1 MGSRWLVGFLLSAL
15 ALVGCTATK
24 PIIKIGL
31 VAPFEGLYRDVG
43 YDAFYAVKLAL
54 REWNEAGGVEGYM
67 VELVA
72 LDDSGDSD
80 QAPGQASELI
90 LDPLV
95 IGAIGHFDDQT
106 TLAASP
112 VYQER
117 GVALIAPAVIAGG
130 LGNYP
135 SVFRLGAS
143 EEALGRAAALFAW
156 EELGARRLAVLSLS
170 LSLQDPEGQDPAP
183 SQRDLPGIPGTGAK
197 GQGSRPRGIP
207 WEGMGDEGSALT
219 QAFVVAAQELGAT
232 VISYQD
238 VDHLERGE
246 GFDLIFFGGRSWEGA
261 TLLLGL
267 REAGIEAPLMGGF
280 DRPHLARWAGET
292 AEGTL
297 YVTSALLVDDP
308 RFTADYRELAGTD
321 PGPRAA
327 LAYDAAHLLLAAIEK
342 AIASDGRPTREGVLT
357 ALRDQVYQGLTGSI
371 VFNEKGEQ
379 IDPPIGVYMIDE
391 SGYPGKR
398 LK

>member
-1 MGSRWLVGFLLSAL
+1 MGSRWAFFILSAL
-15 ALVGCTATK
+15 ALVGCTVTK

-43 YDAFYAVKLAL
+43 YNALYAVKLAV

-72 LDDSGDSD
+72 LDDSGEPD

-95 IGAIGHFDDQT
+95 MGAVGHFDDQT

-112 VYQER
+112 LYQE
-117 GVALIAPAVIAGG
+117 GGLALIAPAVTAGG
-130 LGNYP
+130 LENYP

-143 EEALGRAAALFAW
+143 EEGLGRAAALFAR
-156 EELGARRLAVLSLS
+156 EELGAHRLAVLSL
-170 LSLQDPEGQDPAP
+170 QDPVPQVP
-183 SQRDLPGIPGTGAK
+183 K
-197 GQGSRPRGIP
+197 GSRGRSR
-207 WEGMGDEGSALT
+207 GMGDEGSGLT
-219 QAFVVAAQELGAT
+219 QAFVSAAQELGAT
-232 VISYQD
+232 VLSHQD
-238 VDHLERGE
+238 VDHLEK
-246 GFDLIFFGGRSWEGA
+246 GFDLVFFGGRSWEGA
-261 TLLLGL
+261 TLLLRL
-267 REAGIEAPLMGGF
+267 REAGIETPLMGGF
-280 DRPHLARWAGET
+280 DSPHLAKWAGEA
-292 AEGTL
+292 AEGTF
-297 YVTSALLVDDP
+297 YVTSGLLVDDP

-327 LAYDAAHLLLAAIEK
+327 LAYDAAHLLLAALEK
-342 AIASDGRPTREGVLT
+342 AIENDGRPTREGVLA
-357 ALRDQVYQGLTGSI
+357 ALHQAYQGLTGPI
-371 VFNEKGEQ
+371 AFDERGKQ
-379 IDPPIGVYMIDE
+379 IDPPIQVYMIDE

>member
-1 MGSRWLVGFLLSAL
+1 MGSRWPLGLLLSVL
-15 ALVGCTATK
+15 ALVGCTVTK

-43 YDAFYAVKLAL
+43 YDVLYAVNLAL

-72 LDDSGDSD
+72 LDDSGEPD

-95 IGAIGHFDDQT
+95 IGAIGHFDEET

-112 VYQER
+112 VYQE
-117 GVALIAPAVIAGG
+117 GGMALIAPAVIAGG
-130 LGNYP
+130 LEDYP

-143 EEALGRAAALFAW
+143 EEALGRAAALFSW
-156 EELGARRLAVLSLS
+156 EELGARRLAVLSL
-170 LSLQDPEGQDPAP
+170 QDPVPSHRDP
-183 SQRDLPGIPGTGAK
+183 K
-197 GQGSRPRGIP
+197 GQGSR
-207 WEGMGDEGSALT
+207 GMGDGKSGLT
-219 QAFVVAAQELGAT
+219 QAFVIAAQDLGAT
-232 VISYQD
+232 VLSYQD
-238 VDHLERGE
+238 IDHLEKAE
-246 GFDLIFFGGRSWEGA
+246 GVDLVFFGGRSWEGA
-261 TLLLGL
+261 TLLLRL
-267 REAGIEAPLMGGF
+267 RKVGIEAPLMGGF
-280 DRPHLARWAGET
+280 NTPHFARWAGEA

-297 YVTSALLVDDP
+297 YATSAIFVDDP
-308 RFTADYRELAGTD
+308 KFLADYRGLTGTD
-321 PGPRAA
+321 PGPQAA
-327 LAYDAAHLLLAAIEK
+327 LAYDATNLLLAALEK
-342 AIASDGRPTREGVLT
+342 AIESDGRPTREGVLA
-357 ALRDQVYQGLTGSI
+357 ALRGQAYQGLTGSI

-398 LK
+398 LR

>member
-1 MGSRWLVGFLLSAL
+1 MGSRWPLGFLLSAL
-15 ALVGCTATK
+15 ALVGCAVTK

-43 YDAFYAVKLAL
+43 YDALYAVKLAL

-72 LDDSGDSD
+72 LDDSGDPD
-80 QAPGQASELI
+80 QAPGQASELT

-95 IGAIGHFDDQT
+95 MGAIGHFDDQT

-112 VYQER
+112 VYQEA
-117 GVALIAPAVIAGG
+117 GLALIAPAVSAGG
-130 LGNYP
+130 LDDYP

-170 LSLQDPEGQDPAP
+170 LQDPVP
-183 SQRDLPGIPGTGAK
+183 
-197 GQGSRPRGIP
+197 QGSR
-207 WEGMGDEGSALT
+207 GMGDEGSALT
-219 QAFVVAAQELGAT
+219 QAFVVAAEDLGAT
-232 VISYQD
+232 VLSYQD
-238 VDHLERGE
+238 VGDLEK
-246 GFDLIFFGGRSWEGA
+246 GFDLLFFGGRSWEGA
-261 TLLLGL
+261 ILLLRL
-267 REAGIEAPLMGGF
+267 REAGIEAPLMGVI
-280 DRPHLARWAGET
+280 DRPHFARWAGEA

-297 YVTSALLVDDP
+297 YVTSTLLVDDP
-308 RFTADYRELAGTD
+308 RFLAQYRELTGTD
-321 PGPRAA
+321 PGSRAA
-327 LAYDAAHLLLAAIEK
+327 LAYDAAHLLLAALEK
-342 AIASDGRPTREGVLT
+342 AIENDGRPTREGVL
-357 ALRDQVYQGLTGSI
+357 ASLRDQAYQGLTGSI
-371 VFNEKGEQ
+371 AFNEKGEQ
-379 IDPPIGVYMIDE
+379 IDPPIGFYMIDE

>member
-1 MGSRWLVGFLLSAL
+1 MGSRWLIGFLLSAL
-15 ALVGCTATK
+15 ALVGCTVTK

-43 YDAFYAVKLAL
+43 YDALYAVKLAL

-72 LDDSGDSD
+72 LDDGGDPD
-80 QAPGQASELI
+80 EAVGQASELI

-95 IGAIGHFDDQT
+95 MGAIGHFDDQT

-112 VYQER
+112 VYQEE
-117 GVALIAPAVIAGG
+117 GVALIAPAVTAGG
-130 LGNYP
+130 LENYP

-143 EEALGRAAALFAW
+143 ERALSRAAALFAW
-156 EELGARRLAVLSLS
+156 EELGARRLAVLSL
-170 LSLQDPEGQDPAP
+170 QDPVP
-183 SQRDLPGIPGTGAK
+183 
-197 GQGSRPRGIP
+197 QGSR
-207 WEGMGDEGSALT
+207 GMGDEGSGLT
-219 QAFVVAAQELGAT
+219 QAFVAAAQELGAT
-232 VISYQD
+232 VLSYQD
-238 VDHLERGE
+238 IDHLEKGE
-246 GFDLIFFGGRSWEGA
+246 GFDLVFFGGRSWEGA
-261 TLLLGL
+261 MLLLRL
-267 REAGIEAPLMGGF
+267 RGAGIEAPLIGVI
-280 DRPHLARWAGET
+280 DRPHLARWAGEA

-297 YVTSALLVDDP
+297 YTTSAIFVDDP
-308 RFTADYRELAGTD
+308 RFTAEYRELMGTE

-327 LAYDAAHLLLAAIEK
+327 LAYDAARLLLAALEK
-342 AIASDGRPTREGVLT
+342 SIAKDGRPTREGVLA
-357 ALRDQVYQGLTGSI
+357 ALRDQAYQGLTGSI

-379 IDPPIGVYMIDE
+379 INPPIQVFMIDE

>member
-1 MGSRWLVGFLLSAL
+1 MGSRWPLGFLLSAL
-15 ALVGCTATK
+15 ALVGCTVTK

-43 YDAFYAVKLAL
+43 YDALYAVKLAL

-72 LDDSGDSD
+72 LDDSGDPD

-95 IGAIGHFDDQT
+95 MGAIGHFDDQT

-112 VYQER
+112 VYQEG
-117 GVALIAPAVIAGG
+117 GVALIASAVTAGG
-130 LGNYP
+130 LENYP

-143 EEALGRAAALFAW
+143 KGALGKAAALFAW
-156 EELGARRLAVLSLS
+156 EELGARRLAVFSF
-170 LSLQDPEGQDPAP
+170 QDPVP
-183 SQRDLPGIPGTGAK
+183 
-197 GQGSRPRGIP
+197 QGSR
-207 WEGMGDEGSALT
+207 GMGDERNGLT
-219 QAFVVAAQELGAT
+219 QAFVVAAEDLGAT
-232 VISYQD
+232 VLSYQD
-238 VDHLERGE
+238 VDHPKE
-246 GFDLIFFGGRSWEGA
+246 GFDLVFFGGRSWEGA
-261 TLLLGL
+261 MLLLRL
-267 REAGIEAPLMGGF
+267 RGAGIEAPLMGVI
-280 DRPHLARWAGET
+280 DRPHLARWAGEA

-297 YVTSALLVDDP
+297 YATSALLVEDSLACHP
-308 RFTADYRELAGTD
+308 WTLSGSGQGVPGQARFLADYRELAGTD
-321 PGPRAA
+321 PGPQAA
-327 LAYDAAHLLLAAIEK
+327 LAYDAAHLLLAALEK
-342 AIASDGRPTREGVLT
+342 AIENDGRPTREGVLA
-357 ALRDQVYQGLTGSI
+357 ALRDQAYQGLTGSI

-379 IDPPIGVYMIDE
+379 IDPPIQIYMIDE

>member
-1 MGSRWLVGFLLSAL
+1 MGSRWPLGFLLSAL
-15 ALVGCTATK
+15 ALVGCTVTK

-72 LDDSGDSD
+72 LDGGGDPD
-80 QAPGQASELI
+80 QASGQASELI

-95 IGAIGHFDDQT
+95 MGVIGHFDDQT

-112 VYQER
+112 VYQE
-117 GVALIAPAVIAGG
+117 GGLALIAPAVAAGG
-130 LGNYP
+130 LENYP
-135 SVFRLGAS
+135 SGFRLGAS
-143 EEALGRAAALFAW
+143 EGALGRAAALFAW

-170 LSLQDPEGQDPAP
+170 LSLQDPEGQDPVP
-183 SQRDLPGIPGTGAK
+183 
-197 GQGSRPRGIP
+197 QGSRPTGIP
-207 WEGMGDEGSALT
+207 WEGMGDEGSGLT
-219 QAFVVAAQELGAT
+219 QAFVVAAQDLGAT
-232 VISYQD
+232 VLFFKD
-238 VDHLERGE
+238 VDHLEEAE
-246 GFDLIFFGGRSWEGA
+246 GFDLVFIGSRSWEGA
-261 TLLLGL
+261 TLLLRL
-267 REAGIEAPLMGGF
+267 RGAGVEAPVMGVI
-280 DRPHLARWAGET
+280 DSPHLTRWAGEA

-297 YVTSALLVDDP
+297 YTTSALLVDDSP
-308 RFTADYRELAGTD
+308 FLAQYRELAGTD
-321 PGPRAA
+321 PGPQAA
-327 LAYDAAHLLLAAIEK
+327 LAYDAAHLLLAALERAIEN
-342 AIASDGRPTREGVLT
+342 DGRPTREGVLH
-357 ALRDQVYQGLTGSI
+357 ALSGQAYQGLTGPI

-379 IDPPIGVYMIDE
+379 IDPPIQVYMIDE

>member
-1 MGSRWLVGFLLSAL
+1 MRSRWPLGFLLSAL
-15 ALVGCTATK
+15 TLVGCTVTK
-24 PIIKIGL
+24 PMIKIGL

-43 YDAFYAVKLAL
+43 YDALYAVKLAL

-72 LDDSGDSD
+72 LDDSGDPH

-95 IGAIGHFDDQT
+95 MGAIGHFDDQT

-112 VYQER
+112 VYQEG
-117 GVALIAPAVIAGG
+117 GVALIAPAVTAGG
-130 LGNYP
+130 LENYP
-135 SVFRLGAS
+135 AVFRLGAS
-143 EEALGRAAALFAW
+143 EGALGRAAALFAW

-170 LSLQDPEGQDPAP
+170 LSLQDPEGQDPVP
-183 SQRDLPGIPGTGAK
+183 QVPK
-197 GQGSRPRGIP
+197 GSRGRSR
-207 WEGMGDEGSALT
+207 GMGDEGSGLT

-232 VISYQD
+232 VLFSQD
-238 VDHLERGE
+238 VDHLEKGK
-246 GFDLIFFGGRSWEGA
+246 GLDLVFFGGRSWEGA
-261 TLLLGL
+261 RLLLRL
-267 REAGIEAPLMGGF
+267 RGAGIETPLMGVI
-280 DRPHLARWAGET
+280 DSPHLARWAGEA

-297 YVTSALLVDDP
+297 YATSALLVDDSP
-308 RFTADYRELAGTD
+308 FTAEYRELAGTD

-327 LAYDAAHLLLAAIEK
+327 LAYDAAHLLLAALEK
-342 AIASDGRPTREGVLT
+342 AIENDGRPTREGVLA
-357 ALRDQVYQGLTGSI
+357 ALRGQAYQGLTGSI

-379 IDPPIGVYMIDE
+379 IDPSIGVYVIDE

-398 LK
+398 LR

>member
-1 MGSRWLVGFLLSAL
+1 MGSRWPLGFLLAAL
-15 ALVGCTATK
+15 ALVGCTVTK

-43 YDAFYAVKLAL
+43 YDALYAVKLAL

-72 LDDSGDSD
+72 LDDSGDPE

-95 IGAIGHFDDQT
+95 MGAIGHFDDRT

-112 VYQER
+112 VYQEG
-117 GVALIAPAVIAGG
+117 GVALIAPAVTARG
-130 LGNYP
+130 LENYP

-156 EELGARRLAVLSLS
+156 EELGARRLAVL
-170 LSLQDPEGQDPAP
+170 GQ
-183 SQRDLPGIPGTGAK
+183 
-197 GQGSRPRGIP
+197 
-207 WEGMGDEGSALT
+207 ESALT
-219 QAFVVAAQELGAT
+219 QAFVVAAEDLGAT

-238 VDHLERGE
+238 VEHVEKGV
-246 GFDLIFFGGRSWEGA
+246 DLLFFGDHSMEGA
-261 TLLLGL
+261 ALLLRM
-267 REAGIEAPLMGGF
+267 REAGVETPLMGGF
-280 DRPHLARWAGET
+280 DKPHLARWAGEA
-292 AEGTL
+292 AEGAL
-297 YVTSALLVDDP
+297 YVTSALLVEDL
-308 RFTADYRELAGTD
+308 RFSADYRELAGTD
-321 PGPRAA
+321 PGPQAA
-327 LAYDAAHLLLAAIEK
+327 LAYDAAHLLLAALEK
-342 AIASDGRPTREGVLT
+342 AIENDGRPTREGVFA
-357 ALRDQVYQGLTGSI
+357 ALHQAYQGLTGSI

-379 IDPPIGVYMIDE
+379 IDPSIQVYMIDE

>member
-15 ALVGCTATK
+15 ALVGCTVTK

-43 YDAFYAVKLAL
+43 YDTLYAVKLAL
-54 REWNEAGGVEGYM
+54 REWNEAEGVEGYM

-72 LDDSGDSD
+72 LDDSGDPA

-95 IGAIGHFDDQT
+95 IGVIGHFDDQT

-170 LSLQDPEGQDPAP
+170 LQDPEGQDPAP
-183 SQRDLPGIPGTGAK
+183 SQRSQRDPVGDPK

-207 WEGMGDEGSALT
+207 WEGMGDEGSGLT
-219 QAFVVAAQELGAT
+219 QAFVVAVQELGAT

-267 REAGIEAPLMGGF
+267 RGAGIEAPLMSVIDG
-280 DRPHLARWAGET
+280 PHLARWAGET

-297 YVTSALLVDDP
+297 YVTSALLVDDS
-308 RFTADYRELAGTD
+308 RFTADYRELRGTD
-321 PGPRAA
+321 PGPQAA
-327 LAYDAAHLLLAAIEK
+327 LAYDAAHLLLAALEK
-342 AIASDGRPTREGVLT
+342 AIENDGRPTREGVLA

-379 IDPPIGVYMIDE
+379 IDPPIGVYVIDE